1 MRVDALDLV
10 ERLARQ
16 RGEAQPDGDDD
27 LADDQEVVLEEQVEV
42 LADGP
47 VEGVLDRQEPSRR
60 GVRGDHPKD
69 VAKAADRQP
78 RNVAERGDHRVFG
91 KGAGLAGIGH
101 GKAPDV
107 AHGRRP
113 VDGYWSNQFV
123 VAGLARS
130 LSYSARRP
138 VGFRTC
144 FVAAAVSA
152 APAQCDSSSRSLSAS
167 M

>member
-1 MRVDALDLV
+1 M
-10 ERLARQ
+10 
-16 RGEAQPDGDDD
+16 
-27 LADDQEVVLEEQVEV
+27 LEEQVEV
-42 LADGP
+42 LANGP
-47 VEGVLDRQEPSRR
+47 VEGVLDGQDPGRR
-60 GVRGDHPKD
+60 RVRGDGPKD
-69 VAKAADRQP
+69 VAKAADRQAW
-78 RNVAERGDHRVFG
+78 NVAEGGDHRVFG

-107 AHGRRP
+107 THGACP
-113 VDGYWSNQFV
+113 VDGYWSNQLV

-130 LSYSARRP
+130 SSYSARRP